1 MVLLFLALTVFASAA
16 PEQTPAPAQAQS
28 ATISGRVMDADTRA
42 PLAGVEVGSRQLGW
56 VTTDN
61 DGRYVTRPVAAGR
74 HEIGIRGYYI
84 ASSFAPVAV
93 VLQTGAPVSGVDFR
107 VRTEGDVSGQ
117 VVDEAGRPMPRVTVM
132 ALSRSLTR
140 ELVGFETQEFAGVY
154 SPRVEAHIGT
164 DDQGR
169 FHLTKVSAGRAI
181 FILAYINRIFPQ
193 VIAINA
199 ADPASPAPVYAATY
213 HPSASAI
220 EQATGVLV
228 HSYEHRTGIVITMRR
243 SQAYCL
249 SATLSEAGAT
259 RTMQFTLQEDEVDRA
274 GMQGGRVTYDYISGT
289 SGADGKIRLCGL
301 PSGRYR
307 LLASARLPSSNERV
321 MRRSIN
327 MVGSASIEIVDRDV
341 DGVTV
346 DAKAYREVEGE
357 VVLLDT
363 TGARPVP
370 FTTVQTFPR
379 ELAFVR
385 GRPGSSAFTL
395 TLQSNVHYTL
405 LVDTPPPQYYVRD
418 ITYTGGAGERSLL
431 SNPFEVADRDA
442 SPRLRITMGA
452 DAGRIRARVV
462 AQDTKPV
469 ANAWVMLLPAFART
483 EAELATWAAIGVA
496 DELGTFQATGLRPG
510 DYWVIATD
518 DPPPSSVRQPQD
530 TINLDKSPETL
541 GALMKARGRGQ
552 RITIAPGGTAEVM
565 TLLSGWR

>member
-1 MVLLFLALTVFASAA
+1 MVLLLLALTLFASAT
-16 PEQTPAPAQAQS
+16 PEQTPAQAQS
-28 ATISGRVMDADTRA
+28 ATISGRVMDADTRQ

-93 VLQTGAPVSGVDFR
+93 VLLTNAGASGVDFR

-140 ELVGFETQEFAGVY
+140 ELVGFETQEFAGIY
-154 SPRVEAHIGT
+154 SPQVEAHILT
-164 DDQGR
+164 DEQGR
-169 FHLTKVSAGRAI
+169 FHLTKVPAGRAL
-181 FILAYINRIFPQ
+181 FILAYVSRIFPEA
-193 VIAINA
+193 IAINA
-199 ADPASPAPVYAATY
+199 AQPNSPAPIYAATY
-213 HPSASAI
+213 HPSASTI
-220 EQATGVLV
+220 EQATGVVV
-228 HSYEHRTGIVITMRR
+228 HSYEHRSGVVITMRK
-243 SQAYCL
+243 SPAHCA
-249 SATLSEAGAT
+249 SATLSEATVA
-259 RTMQFTLQEDEVDRA
+259 RPMQFTLQEDEVDRA

-289 SGADGKIRLCGL
+289 SGADGRIRLCGL
-301 PSGRYR
+301 PAGRYR

-327 MVGSASIEIVDRDV
+327 AVGSTSIDITDRDV

-385 GRPGSSAFTL
+385 GQPGSSRFTL
-395 TLQSNVHYTL
+395 TLQSNVHYTFL
-405 LVDTPPPQYYVRD
+405 IDTPPPQYYVRD
-418 ITYTGGAGERSLL
+418 ITYAGEGGERSLL
-431 SNPFEVADRDA
+431 SNPFEVVDRDA

-452 DAGRIRARVV
+452 DAGRVRARVV

-469 ANAWVMLLPAFART
+469 ANAWVLLLPAFART
-483 EAELATWAAIGVA
+483 EAELATWAVIGVA

-510 DYWVIATD
+510 DYWLIATD
-518 DPPPSSVRQPQD
+518 DPPPSAVRQPQD

-552 RITIAPGGTAEVM
+552 RITIAPGGTTEVM
-565 TLLSGWR
+565 TTLSGWR